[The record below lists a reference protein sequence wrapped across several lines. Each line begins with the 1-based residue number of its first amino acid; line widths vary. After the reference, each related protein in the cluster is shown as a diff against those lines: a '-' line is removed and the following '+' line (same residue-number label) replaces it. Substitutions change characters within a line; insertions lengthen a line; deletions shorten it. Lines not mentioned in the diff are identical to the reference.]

1 MTKKYKYM
9 LVIVFVGFS
18 CSCSSPKSEK
28 LNREIAFINENFFS
42 LVDTS
47 VVYSYRSLFASF
59 YDSKIKTR
67 DSLSISVWHE
77 LTSMQ
82 EHVHYLPKIFIKEK
96 LEQYL
101 PVFEDT
107 ILKQNSSKLELN
119 KITNTDLIQLVQ
131 RNTRLHSKDLMP
143 GTVGDITFYRV
154 LFDKNNK
161 YATTMVYYWTGP
173 RSAALWVF
181 LFEYQNGKWKKIL
194 ETDIERS

>member
-1 MTKKYKYM
+1 M
-9 LVIVFVGFS
+9 
-18 CSCSSPKSEK
+18 
-28 LNREIAFINENFFS
+28 
-42 LVDTS
+42 
-47 VVYSYRSLFASF
+47 
-59 YDSKIKTR
+59 
-67 DSLSISVWHE
+67 
-77 LTSMQ
+77 
-82 EHVHYLPKIFIKEK
+82 
-96 LEQYL
+96 EQYL

-173 RSAALWVF
+173 SSAALWVF
-181 LFEYQNGKWKKIL
+181 LFEHQNGKWKKIL